1 MCSAGK
7 EIPILLVTGHI
18 LDAIWFWLCAV
29 ISILGIFIHI
39 WTWCTRSERVRHVS
53 SSHWCLL
60 SVYLVI
66 IHMSLPCTRVF
77 SCLCL
82 SYLYFTPLSLS
93 HLSVHPCFHH
103 YLCRSFC
110 FGHVSRLQR
119 FEGFRNEKTMPQSLE
134 PSCSGAT
141 EEGPVTTNHLRLV
154 PGTHVAVWPA
164 KSKCYHP
171 STLSRQF
178 SQTELLETST
188 AVELSMYFN
197 WTAFKTKTAS
207 VLAPFHI

>member
-1 MCSAGK
+1 MYLHPTDVCFLFILWLFTCLFPVQGSFLASAF
-7 EIPILLVTGHI
+7 LT
-18 LDAIWFWLCAV
+18 
-29 ISILGIFIHI
+29 FI
-39 WTWCTRSERVRHVS
+39 
-53 SSHWCLL
+53 
-60 SVYLVI
+60 
-66 IHMSLPCTRVF
+66 
-77 SCLCL
+77 
-82 SYLYFTPLSLS
+82 FTPLSLS